1 MTGSSEP
8 PPTLMGPRPSRPD
21 VPALGPRQN
30 GPRPPALPVSN
41 HALMEL
47 PIRSY
52 QGRIALVPK
61 QISAKEA
68 VDSLLREEVVGFDT
82 ESRPSFQK
90 GENYPVSLVQFG
102 GSDTV
107 FLFQLELLG
116 EDSKELVRLLSS
128 QQVRKVGIA
137 IRDDVRKLQ
146 NLMKFA
152 PAGFVEVSEH
162 TRRAGIL
169 NCGLRALVGH
179 YLGFRVSK
187 SAQTSN
193 WARKDLDQKQV
204 TYAATDAWSC
214 RELYLHLQRQ
224 GLISH

>member
-8 PPTLMGPRPSRPD
+8 PPSANRAEVEQRRPKAQ
-21 VPALGPRQN
+21 PA
-30 GPRPPALPVSN
+30 AVLPVSKN
-41 HALMEL
+41 ALMEL
-47 PIRSY
+47 PMRSY
-52 QGRIALVPK
+52 QGRVVLVPK
-61 QISAKEA
+61 QASAKEA
-68 VDSLLREEVVGFDT
+68 VDSLLHEDVVGFDT

-90 GENYPVSLVQFG
+90 GENYPVSLVQIA

-107 FLFQLELLG
+107 FLFQLGLLNE
-116 EDSKELVRLLSS
+116 EDAKEMIRLLSS
-128 QQVRKVGIA
+128 AKVRKVGIA

-146 NLMKFA
+146 ELIRFA

-169 NCGLRALVGH
+169 NAGLRALVGH

-193 WARKDLDQKQV
+193 WARKDLDPKQIN
-204 TYAATDAWSC
+204 YAATDAWSS

-224 GLISH
+224 GLVGS